1 MVNPALLPLE
11 EKMTYRIF
19 AFTALVSLT
28 VWIAP
33 FVFAAG
39 DLVQW

>member
-1 MVNPALLPLE
+1 
-11 EKMTYRIF
+11 MTYRII
-19 AFTALVSLT
+19 AFTALLSLT

-33 FVFAAG
+33 FLFAAG

>member
-1 MVNPALLPLE
+1 
-11 EKMTYRIF
+11 MTYRII
-19 AFTALVSLT
+19 ALTAVVSLT

-39 DLVQW
+39 DLIQW